1 MGKLNPFKAPKVPK
15 AARIV
20 APAPI
25 PVAVAAPTVD
35 NSAEDIAKSQAE
47 EKERL
52 KTQRGRAATLL
63 TGGKGVLGDD
73 TTSGLAT
80 KKLLG
85 G

>member
-1 MGKLNPFKAPKVPK
+1 MGKLNPFRAPSAP
-15 AARIV
+15 APAPI
-20 APAPI
+20 AMPAPI
-25 PVAVAAPTVD
+25 PVAVAAPSAE
-35 NSAEDIAKSQAE
+35 NSAESIAKAQAE

-52 KTQRGRAATLL
+52 KTQKGRAATLL